1 MGSRTRNFANNV
13 NANGRPIN
21 VDVAE
26 FDDNKIVND
35 ISTLGL
41 RVHTQENLNASVE
54 ISFTILLSS
63 KDVACWDT
71 ALAGILASAI
81 EPVNLLAANEGILSA
96 PRDPVV
102 ILLASRLGIS
112 AASKSIAGFLILI
125 IAII

>member
-41 RVHTQENLNASVE
+41 RVHSQENLNASNSNSASFDVFQDSSGITGLTNVARNSGE
-54 ISFTILLSS
+54 FMSSESTISQYY
-63 KDVACWDT
+63 
-71 ALAGILASAI
+71 
-81 EPVNLLAANEGILSA
+81 
-96 PRDPVV
+96 
-102 ILLASRLGIS
+102 
-112 AASKSIAGFLILI
+112 
-125 IAII
+125 